1 MLTEVHGMNDLAAP
15 SDRREPCDRAG
26 INQLFS
32 ALYPE
37 LHRLAHCRLRR
48 SPPVTGVDTT
58 SLLHD
63 AYLRLLA
70 ARHLELGD
78 RLQFLAFAAHVMRSV
93 IIDLVRRRR
102 AGRRG
107 GGDVHVPLN
116 TDVADR
122 VADTEDQL
130 LHIDEALRDLAEV
143 DARLAR
149 VVEMRYF
156 AGLREQE
163 IAESLGLSVRTV
175 RRDWERA
182 RLFLRDALQGH

>member
-1 MLTEVHGMNDLAAP
+1 MIDLTAP
-15 SDRREPCDRAG
+15 SDRPEPCDRAG
-26 INQLFS
+26 LNQLFS
-32 ALYPE
+32 VLYPE
-37 LHRLAHCRLRR
+37 LHRLAHHRLRR

-63 AYLRLLA
+63 SYLRLLG

-78 RLQFLAFAAHVMRSV
+78 RPQFLAFAAHVMRSV
-93 IIDLVRRRR
+93 IIDLVRRRS

-107 GGDVHVPLN
+107 GGDVHVTLN
-116 TDVADR
+116 TDVADT

-130 LHIDEALRDLAEV
+130 LHIDEALRDLAGV
-143 DARLAR
+143 DARLAK

-182 RLFLRDALQGH
+182 RLFLRDALQDH